1 VGGCAVRRVQRG
13 PLGARATIAPAD
25 GFTIANGGFVS
36 SDGSS
41 KAGGIV
47 YLVGAGPGDPGL
59 ITARGRD
66 LIAAC
71 DAIVHDA
78 LANPALY
85 ADTRAALYDVGKR
98 GGSTDSARQDEING
112 LLVRLAREGKRVVR
126 LKGGDPFVFGRG
138 SEEAQALAAAA
149 IPFEVVPGVTAGIA
163 APAYAGIPVTHRGMA
178 TSVTFVTGHE
188 DPTKG
193 APTVDWSALARA
205 GGTLV
210 LYMGVRSLGRIVRT
224 LRDAGMPA
232 DTPAAAVQWG
242 TRSDQRT
249 LVATLSTLEARVDEA
264 GLEAPVIF
272 VIGSV
277 VSLRDEIAW
286 LERRPLFGWRVLVT
300 RAQSPRSSLAQA
312 LADAGAEVVEAPAT
326 RIEPLDPGCV
336 RGAIAHL
343 DAYDWIIFTSQNGV
357 ELFWGALR
365 DLGLDA
371 RALAGLR
378 VAAVGPATTA
388 SLLGRGIAVDVTPER
403 FVAEGVLDALAARD
417 DIAGTRVLY
426 VGADGARDVL
436 PNGLTAMGARVD
448 FAPIYRSVPDAAGGD
463 AIRAFARGATERTLA
478 AFTSA
483 SAVRACAEA
492 AGEAKVRVKAASI
505 GPATTAAAREAGL
518 MVCVEAARSTIP
530 SLVEAIVAYGLSDT
544 NEKSSGAI

>member
-1 VGGCAVRRVQRG
+1 MTPESASE
-13 PLGARATIAPAD
+13 PA
-25 GFTIANGGFVS
+25 
-36 SDGSS
+36 
-41 KAGGIV
+41 GIV

-66 LIAAC
+66 LIASC

-85 ADTRAALYDVGKR
+85 VDTGAALHDVGKR
-98 GGSTDSARQDEING
+98 GGSTDSARQAEING

-138 SEEAQALAAAA
+138 SEEAQALAAAS

-163 APAYAGIPVTHRGMA
+163 APAYAGIPVTHRGVA

-188 DPTKG
+188 DPAKG

-210 LYMGVRSLGRIVRT
+210 LYMGVRSLGRIART
-224 LRDAGMPA
+224 LLDAGLSA

-242 TRSDQRT
+242 TRADQRT
-249 LVATLSTLEARVDEA
+249 LVATLSTLEERVEES

-272 VIGSV
+272 VIGGV
-277 VSLRDEIAW
+277 VALRDEIAW

-326 RIEPLDPGCV
+326 RIEPLDPGCL

-357 ELFWGALR
+357 ELFWAALR
-365 DLGLDA
+365 DSGLDA
-371 RALAGLR
+371 RALSALR
-378 VAAVGPATTA
+378 VAAVGPATAA
-388 SLLGRGIAVDVTPER
+388 SLLDHGIAVDVTPER
-403 FVAEGVLDALAARD
+403 FIAEGVLDSLAVRGD
-417 DIAGTRVLY
+417 VAGTRVLY
-426 VGADGARDVL
+426 VAAEGARDVL
-436 PNGLTAMGARVD
+436 PNGLTGMGARVD
-448 FAPIYRSVPDAAGGD
+448 VVPIYRSVPDAPGTET
-463 AIRAFARGATERTLA
+463 IRVFAQGATERTLA

-483 SAVRACAEA
+483 SAVRAFAEA
-492 AGEAKVRVKAASI
+492 AGEGRGRVAAASI

-518 MVCVEAARSTIP
+518 TVCVEAERSTIP
-530 SLVEAIVAYGLSDT
+530 SLVEAIVAYGVSRT
-544 NEKSSGAI
+544 NESAR

>member
-1 VGGCAVRRVQRG
+1 M
-13 PLGARATIAPAD
+13 T
-25 GFTIANGGFVS
+25 
-36 SDGSS
+36 SDGSNE
-41 KAGGIV
+41 AAGIV

-85 ADTRAALYDVGKR
+85 ADTLATLHDVGKR
-98 GGSTDSARQDEING
+98 GGSTDSARQDEINA

-163 APAYAGIPVTHRGMA
+163 APAYAGIPVTHRGVA

-188 DPTKG
+188 DPAKG
-193 APTVDWSALARA
+193 APTVDWTALARA

-210 LYMGVRSLGRIVRT
+210 LYMGVRSLGRIART
-224 LRDAGMPA
+224 LLAAGMSP
-232 DTPAAAVQWG
+232 DTPAAAIQWG
-242 TRSDQRT
+242 TRADQRT
-249 LVATLSTLEARVDEA
+249 LVATLTTLEAEVGEA
-264 GLEAPVIF
+264 RLEAPVIF
-272 VIGSV
+272 VIGRV
-277 VSLRDEIAW
+277 VDLREEIAW

-300 RAQSPRSSLAQA
+300 RAQSPHSSLAQL
-312 LADAGAEVVEAPAT
+312 LADAGADVVEAAAT

-336 RGAIAHL
+336 QGAIAHL

-357 ELFWGALR
+357 ALFWAALR
-365 DLGLDA
+365 DVGLDA
-371 RALAGLR
+371 RALARLR
-378 VAAVGPATTA
+378 VAAVGPATAA
-388 SLLGRGIAVDVTPER
+388 SLLEHGIAVDVTPER
-403 FVAEGVLDALAARD
+403 FVAEGVLEALAARD
-417 DIAGTRVLY
+417 DVVGARVLY
-426 VGADGARDVL
+426 IAAAGARDVL

-448 FAPIYRSVPDAAGGD
+448 VAPIYRSAPDEAGVD
-463 AIRAFARGATERTLA
+463 IMRAFAQGATDRTLA

-483 SAVRACAEA
+483 SAVRAFVDA
-492 AGEAKVRVKAASI
+492 AGEAKSRVGAASI

-518 MVCVEAARSTIP
+518 TVCVEAARSTIP
-530 SLVEAIVAYGLSDT
+530 SLVQAIVAYGASRT
-544 NEKSSGAI
+544 NGNGQ

>member
-1 VGGCAVRRVQRG
+1 MT
-13 PLGARATIAPAD
+13 P
-25 GFTIANGGFVS
+25 
-36 SDGSS
+36 DGSTGA
-41 KAGGIV
+41 AGMV

-85 ADTRAALYDVGKR
+85 ADTRATLHDVGKR
-98 GGSTDSARQDEING
+98 GGSTDSARQVEING

-138 SEEAQALAAAA
+138 SEEAQALAEAGIA
-149 IPFEVVPGVTAGIA
+149 FEVVPGVTAGIA
-163 APAYAGIPVTHRGMA
+163 APAYAGIPVTHRGVA

-188 DPTKG
+188 DPAKG
-193 APTVDWSALARA
+193 APTVDWNALARA

-210 LYMGVRSLGRIVRT
+210 LYMGGRSLGRIART
-224 LRDAGMPA
+224 LLEAGLSPE
-232 DTPAAAVQWG
+232 TPAAAIQWG
-242 TRSDQRT
+242 TRADQRT
-249 LVATLSTLEARVDEA
+249 LVATLATLETRVEDA

-272 VIGSV
+272 VIGGV
-277 VSLRDEIAW
+277 VALREEIAW

-326 RIEPLDPGCV
+326 RIEPLDPGCLQ
-336 RGAIAHL
+336 GAIAHL

-357 ELFWGALR
+357 ERFWTALR
-365 DLGLDA
+365 ELGLDA
-371 RALAGLR
+371 RALAALR
-378 VAAVGPATTA
+378 VAAVGPATAA
-388 SLLGRGIAVDVTPER
+388 SLLEHGIAVDVTPER
-403 FVAEGVLDALAARD
+403 FVAEGVLDALAGRD
-417 DIAGTRVLY
+417 DVGGTRVLY
-426 VGADGARDVL
+426 VAADGARDVL

-448 FAPIYRSVPDAAGGD
+448 VAAIYRSVPDAAGAE
-463 AIRAFARGATERTLA
+463 AIRDFARHATDRSLA

-483 SAVRACAEA
+483 SAVRAFADA
-492 AGEAKVRVKAASI
+492 AGEARSRITAASI
-505 GPATTAAAREAGL
+505 GPATTAAACEAGL
-518 MVCVEAARSTIP
+518 TVRVEAARSTIP
-530 SLVEAIVAYGLSDT
+530 SLVEAIVAYGVSRM
-544 NEKSSGAI
+544 NENAR

>member
-1 VGGCAVRRVQRG
+1 MK
-13 PLGARATIAPAD
+13 TD
-25 GFTIANGGFVS
+25 DSANE
-36 SDGSS
+36 
-41 KAGGIV
+41 AGIV

-59 ITARGRD
+59 ITVRGRD
-66 LIAAC
+66 LIASCNAV
-71 DAIVHDA
+71 VHDA

-85 ADTRAALYDVGKR
+85 ADTRATLHDVGKR
-98 GGSTDSARQDEING
+98 GGSTDSARQDEINS

-138 SEEAQALAAAA
+138 SEEAQALAAAG

-163 APAYAGIPVTHRGMA
+163 AAAYAGIPVTHRGVA

-188 DPTKG
+188 DPAKG

-210 LYMGVRSLGRIVRT
+210 LYMGVRSLGRIVAT
-224 LRDAGMPA
+224 LRDAGMSP

-242 TRSDQRT
+242 TRADQRT
-249 LVATLSTLEARVDEA
+249 LVATLSTLEEHVAQA

-272 VIGSV
+272 VIGGV
-277 VSLRDEIAW
+277 VALRDEIWW

-343 DAYDWIIFTSQNGV
+343 DAYDWIVFTSQNGV
-357 ELFWGALR
+357 ELFWEALR
-365 DLGLDA
+365 DSGLDA
-371 RALAGLR
+371 RALAALR
-378 VAAVGPATTA
+378 VAAVGPATAA
-388 SLLGRGIAVDVTPER
+388 SLLERGIAVDVTPER
-403 FVAEGVLDALAARD
+403 FVAEGVLEALAERD
-417 DIAGTRVLY
+417 DVAGRRVLY
-426 VGADGARDVL
+426 VAAEGARDVL

-448 FAPIYRSVPDAAGGD
+448 VTPLYRSLPNESGAEAV
-463 AIRAFARGATERTLA
+463 RAFVAAATDRTLA

-483 SAVRACAEA
+483 SAVRAFAEA
-492 AGEAKVRVKAASI
+492 AGDARSRVAAASI
-505 GPATTAAAREAGL
+505 GPATTAAARDAGL
-518 MVCVEAARSTIP
+518 TVCVEAVHSTMP
-530 SLVEAIVAYGLSDT
+530 SLVEAIVAYGMSRT
-544 NEKSSGAI
+544 NEHVR